1 MNYVYPKLSA
11 HDLGVVRLG
20 GAGLGN
26 ILFAWARAAVFAR
39 DSGCE
44 MIWPTWPSIKLG
56 PWLRRE
62 PDKRFYGDLF
72 QNRQGA
78 IGGFRKLRLL
88 ASCSRLR
95 EEQRE
100 NIRLEDET
108 IVEFTGF
115 EGCFESLLY
124 EYRYIYHLIT
134 SNLKE
139 KNRVPLEDAFGR
151 EASHSIGVHIRLGDF
166 GRVSEKEVRG
176 GRHDSALPL
185 SWYVQII
192 GEIRRFAG
200 EDLPV
205 CVFSDGSE
213 EELEPVLSLPG
224 VKRLSF
230 GTSIADIL
238 ALSRFPLLVASG
250 SSFSMWAR
258 YLGRA
263 NCICY
268 VNQRKQK
275 LLTPE
280 EDRFE
285 IETDGIIDEETGRQ
299 IAKLYRKS
307 ERADSKETA
316 IPNRTE

>member
-39 DSGCE
+39 ENDCR
-44 MIWPTWPSIKLG
+44 MIWPTWPSIKMG

-72 QNRQGA
+72 LNRQGA

-88 ASCSRLR
+88 FSCSRLS
-95 EEQRE
+95 EEQKE

-124 EYRYIYHLIT
+124 EYRYVYDLIT
-134 SNLKE
+134 SNLRE
-139 KNRVPLEDAFGR
+139 KNRAPLEEAFGQ
-151 EASHSIGVHIRLGDF
+151 EAARSAGIHIRLGDF
-166 GRVSEKEVRG
+166 GRVAEAEVRN
-176 GRHDSALPL
+176 GRHDSALPMQ
-185 SWYVQII
+185 WYVQII
-192 GEIRRFAG
+192 EEIRRYAG
-200 EDLPV
+200 EDLPF
-205 CVFSDGSE
+205 CVFSDGTE

-224 VKRLSF
+224 VKRISF

-268 VNQRKQK
+268 VNQRKEK
-275 LLTPE
+275 ILTPE

-285 IETDGIIDEETGRQ
+285 IETDGKIDEKTGRQ
-299 IAKLYRKS
+299 IAALYHKN
-307 ERADSKETA
+307 EEA
-316 IPNRTE
+316 NG